1 MLIAF
6 DLDDTLYKERQFVAS
21 GCEAVARLAAST
33 GKLTLAEARAILAD
47 AAITAEGFDRLA
59 EATKGDL
66 SLSDM
71 LNEYRFHTP
80 VLTLPEETADLLAC
94 LKQNEHTLVLITD
107 GRSATQRGKIK
118 ALGLERYFSPE
129 NIIISGETGADK
141 NYPLPFL
148 LAAERNPGE
157 TERVYVGDNPAKDF
171 RHPNLMGW
179 RTIQL
184 NDTANINVHAQN
196 IDAAPEYMAAQT
208 INTLGELPG
217 LL

>member
-71 LNEYRFHTP
+71 LNEYRYHAP
-80 VLTLPEETADLLAC
+80 SLSLPEETAELLTE
-94 LKQNEHTLVLITD
+94 LKRSGHTLVLITD
-107 GRSATQRGKIK
+107 GRAATQRGKIN
-118 ALGLERYFSPE
+118 ALGLTRFFAPD

-141 NYPLPFL
+141 NHPLPFR
-148 LAAERNPGE
+148 LAAERNPEE

-184 NDTANINVHAQN
+184 NDIGMVNVHAQD
-196 IDAAPEYMAAQT
+196 IDAAPEYFATQT
-208 INTLGELPG
+208 IDTLGELPG